1 MSDCRPRLARGVT
14 ASIETARTNKE
25 AGDFRL
31 DGLQDSTL
39 QKLQGKVKSSF
50 ACSIRDVA
58 CFASIFLLLG
68 PVYGRPLITPG
79 EMLQYENTVDYVQS
93 LSAPATGGPLIELVN
108 PNLLSQAVKSPT
120 RIELLFKPKD
130 GAVNLSSFKVHY
142 GKSRFDITSRIL
154 RKAKLGVNSILIEEA
169 ELPEGEHRFAISI
182 ADIQGRMSSQEFMV
196 RVQ

>member
-1 MSDCRPRLARGVT
+1 MNFELKTILLVFVWFLIKP
-14 ASIETARTNKE
+14 AS
-25 AGDFRL
+25 
-31 DGLQDSTL
+31 
-39 QKLQGKVKSSF
+39 
-50 ACSIRDVA
+50 
-58 CFASIFLLLG
+58 AS
-68 PVYGRPLITPG
+68 PLISVA
-79 EMLQYENTVDYVQS
+79 EMLQYGNSVDYVQS

-108 PNLLSQAVKSPT
+108 PQLLSQAVKSPA

-142 GKSRFDITSRIL
+142 GKARFDITSRIL
-154 RKAKLGVNSILIEEA
+154 RKAKIGANSILIEEA